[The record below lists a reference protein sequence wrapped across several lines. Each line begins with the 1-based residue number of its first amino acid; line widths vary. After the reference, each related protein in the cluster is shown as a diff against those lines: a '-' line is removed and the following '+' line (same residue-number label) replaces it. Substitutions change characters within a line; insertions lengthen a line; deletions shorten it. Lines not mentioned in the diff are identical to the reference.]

1 MTLDHFHVCTL
12 IFSLLHSTHSCFF
25 LARFI
30 FSCRLFY
37 SVVCVAAVICFGCA
51 CQPCCVV
58 LWELEPAS
66 IVSISSSLS
75 LLFPRPTIP
84 WNPPG
89 TPRHSL
95 GSVLTLFSHS
105 QELVVNTAGSYCVCG
120 VPTASR
126 AVTNS
131 TRTSSLAGSPWGAS
145 LPRNTRSALLSAM
158 LPDVS
163 SFARAVS
170 FWRYFKEL
178 KC

>member
-1 MTLDHFHVCTL
+1 MTWDHFHVCTL
-12 IFSLLHSTHSCFF
+12 IFSLFHSTHSFFF
-25 LARFI
+25 LVRFI
-30 FSCRLFY
+30 SSCRLGY

-75 LLFPRPTIP
+75 LPFPRPAIP
-84 WNPPG
+84 SGRYWLSSP
-89 TPRHSL
+89 TPRSWSSIPQ
-95 GSVLTLFSHS
+95 GAT
-105 QELVVNTAGSYCVCG
+105 VCG

-163 SFARAVS
+163 SFESAVS
-170 FWRYFKEL
+170 FWRYFKKL
-178 KC
+178 

>member
-1 MTLDHFHVCTL
+1 MLFILV
-12 IFSLLHSTHSCFF
+12 
-25 LARFI
+25 RFI

-75 LLFPRPTIP
+75 LPFPVPPFPEIP
-84 WNPPG
+84 REPLAIPSGRYWLSSP
-89 TPRHSL
+89 TPRSWSSIPQ
-95 GSVLTLFSHS
+95 GAT
-105 QELVVNTAGSYCVCG
+105 VCG

-163 SFARAVS
+163 SFARAVP

-178 KC
+178 QC